1 MGIKIIT
8 AASAMPLSMDDLCRH
23 LKLDPT
29 EALLNEAAELSG
41 WLSDA
46 VAYAQD
52 VTGRALGVQTLELAL
67 DAFPTS
73 TTGTAID
80 LPLSPVTSI
89 TSVIYLDTAGVLTP
103 IDAANYALD
112 DYGMVHRLVPAY
124 GYTWPTAQATINAVK
139 VRYVAGTAA
148 LPGALRSA
156 LLLIVGH
163 WYANREAGN
172 KADVSNLPLGVVDLL
187 NTQKVWSV

>member
-1 MGIKIIT
+1 
-8 AASAMPLSMDDLCRH
+8 L
-23 LKLDPT
+23 
-29 EALLNEAAELSG
+29 
-41 WLSDA
+41 
-46 VAYAQD
+46 
-52 VTGRALGVQTLELAL
+52 
-67 DAFPTS
+67 
-73 TTGTAID
+73 TT
-80 LPLSPVTSI
+80 
-89 TSVIYLDTAGVLTP
+89 
-103 IDAANYALD
+103 IDAANYTLD

-124 GYTWPTAQATINAVK
+124 GYTWPTVQATINAVK

-163 WYANREAGN
+163 WYANREAGT